1 MAKKDKNENEN
12 TKSEPEKKNNETADF
27 DWLKEIK
34 MIPMTSWLR
43 AGIISHI
50 ERNNVKITNKKELYE
65 NIEKIKG
72 M

>member
-12 TKSEPEKKNNETADF
+12 TKSEPEKNNETADF

-50 ERNNVKITNKKELYE
+50 ERNNVKITNKKELCE